1 MEFKRLSALYDAGAM
16 VNYKGKQYEIVG
28 INTPT
33 KTAQLANPDGLFE
46 PAIEV
51 KAEDID

>member
-16 VNYKGKQYEIVG
+16 IDYKGKRYEIVG
-28 INTPT
+28 LNELK

-51 KAEDID
+51 KAEDI